1 MLMMDPL
8 YDWLIDGFTWLVI
21 KLGIMWIESK
31 IFVIQFFWEMSQKV
45 IDMFTI
51 YPLIQQAIDMLSP
64 QYSGFLFFLGLD
76 QALAIVLQALMTRFA
91 LRALNL

>member
-1 MLMMDPL
+1 MMDTL

-51 YPLIQQAIDMLSP
+51 YPLIQQAIDMLPP
-64 QYSGFLFFLGLD
+64 QYSGFLFFLG
-76 QALAIVLQALMTRFA
+76 
-91 LRALNL
+91 

>member
-1 MLMMDPL
+1 
-8 YDWLIDGFTWLVI
+8 
-21 KLGIMWIESK
+21 
-31 IFVIQFFWEMSQKV
+31 SQKV

-51 YPLIQQAIDMLSP
+51 YPLIQQAIDMLPP